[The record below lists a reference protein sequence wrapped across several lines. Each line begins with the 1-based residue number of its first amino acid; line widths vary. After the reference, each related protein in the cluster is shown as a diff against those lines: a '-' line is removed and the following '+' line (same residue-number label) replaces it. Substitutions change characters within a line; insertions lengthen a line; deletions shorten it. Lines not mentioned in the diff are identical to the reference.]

1 MNKTIKHISRIRDEF
16 DIVVCGVNGVLTDGQ
31 RIFPESIDVLVKLY
45 QSGKKIALASNT
57 GMRVQNLFW
66 FLKRSGVPMNIF
78 YAVITA
84 GEIAH
89 YHLKNQIKSGS
100 TYFSLDKNKQCSV
113 DGLAFEKVDS
123 VVLADFILAE
133 TNKFGVET
141 EQWNSVLEQA
151 LSLHLP
157 FLCVGNDTS
166 VLTKDGV
173 KANVGSLAEQF
184 AIMGGKIVPFGKPDL
199 RIATYLTENIGDF
212 DASRCLFIGDNMATD
227 MRLGNNFGG
236 KNLLLTNGVH
246 QIKGD
251 LIKQVDELST
261 SYGLSVDYCMEK
273 LEW

>member
-57 GMRVQNLFW
+57 GMRVQNLFL

-89 YHLKNQIKSGS
+89 YHLKKQKKSGT

-113 DGLAFEKVDS
+113 EGLDFEKVDS

-133 TNKFGVET
+133 TNEFGVET
-141 EQWNSVLEQA
+141 EQWNAVLEQA
-151 LSLHLP
+151 LNLHLP

-166 VLTKDGV
+166 VVTKDGI

-184 AIMGGKIVPFGKPDL
+184 AIMGGKIIPFGKPDL
-199 RIATYLTENIGDF
+199 RIATYLTENLDDF

-236 KNLLLTNGVH
+236 KNLLLTGGVH

-251 LIKQVDELST
+251 LTKQVDELST

-273 LEW
+273 LQW